1 MDDVNGGNNEN
12 LYDSI
17 VVTHYDRLF
26 WFFPFMYAF
35 RCPQHEPNRT
45 SQFFYSLTAAYYG
58 QSVNVSGGDSG
69 GSDDG
74 GGLSNLY
81 RDTVTTPWQPQTPC
95 LGTQS
100 N

>member
-1 MDDVNGGNNEN
+1 MDDVNGGNSEDV
-12 LYDSI
+12 YDSV

-26 WFFPFMYAF
+26 CFFPFMYAF
-35 RCPQHEPNRT
+35 RCPQHEPNCT
-45 SQFFYSLTAAYYG
+45 SKFFNSLTAAYYG
-58 QSVNVSGGDSG
+58 RSVNVSGGDSG

-81 RDTVTTPWQPQTPC
+81 RDTVTTPRQSQTPC